1 MAFGRMKS
9 ASALNSPIHRFCSDI
24 PLLVVCVA
32 LLMIGFVMMTSASLH
47 LGAKY
52 SPDNIFYYPLRQFIH
67 IVLGV
72 VMASI
77 IVMLKME
84 FWEKFGPW
92 LFIVG
97 LGLLVLVLIPG
108 LGVKV
113 NGSMRW
119 LAVAGVRIQVSEL
132 IKLIAVIYMA
142 GYVTRHQDELQTSAY
157 GLLRP
162 LLLFAFACLLLLLEP
177 DFGAAVVI
185 LSIALGVMFLSGAKL
200 WQFGLL
206 LILLCVSALLLVVF
220 SRYRLARVT
229 GFMDPWAD
237 PLDTGFQ
244 LVQALISFG
253 RGGWFGV
260 GLGDGIQKLFYLP
273 EAHTDFIF
281 SVLAEELGLIGVVTI
296 IGLFSMLIWRAFKIG
311 LDAEACGQRFSAYVA
326 YGLGI
331 WFGLQAFI
339 NMGVN
344 MGILPTKGLTLP
356 LMSYGGGSMV
366 IMCSALALLFRIQSE
381 TVAIQVET
389 VKGIPLWANAS

>member
-1 MAFGRMKS
+1 MKS
-9 ASALNSPIHRFCSDI
+9 GRVFRSAMDRFSSDVT
-24 PLLVVCVA
+24 LLVVCIA

-47 LGAKY
+47 LGAKP
-52 SPDNIFYYPLRQFIH
+52 STDNIFHYPQRQFIH

-72 VMASI
+72 LIASVVVMI
-77 IVMLKME
+77 KME

-92 LFIVG
+92 LFIAG

-108 LGVKV
+108 VGVKV

-119 LAVAGVRIQVSEL
+119 LSIAGMRLQVSEL

-142 GYVTRHQDELQTSAY
+142 GYVTRHQDTLRTSAY

-162 LLLFAFACLLLLLEP
+162 LLLFSFACFLLLLEP

-185 LSIALGVMFLSGAKL
+185 LCIALGVMFLSGTRL

-206 LILLCVSALLLVVF
+206 WALLSVSASLLVYF

-229 GFMDPWAD
+229 GFIDPWAD

-253 RGGWFGV
+253 RGEWFGV

-273 EAHTDFIF
+273 EAHTDFLF
-281 SVLAEELGLIGVVTI
+281 SVLAEELGLVGVVSV
-296 IGLFSMLIWRAFKIG
+296 IGLFSILIWRAFKIG
-311 LDAEACGQRFSAYVA
+311 NNAEASGQKFSAYVA

-331 WFGLQAFI
+331 WIGFQAFI

-356 LMSYGGGSMV
+356 LMSYGGGSM
-366 IMCSALALLFRIQSE
+366 IITCSALALLFRIHSE
-381 TVAIQVET
+381 TEAT
-389 VKGIPLWANAS
+389 HAKTAKGNPVWSSAS

>member
-1 MAFGRMKS
+1 MKS
-9 ASALNSPIHRFCSDI
+9 DRVFRSAMDRFSSDAT
-24 PLLVVCVA
+24 LLVVCIA

-47 LGAKY
+47 LGAKP
-52 SPDNIFYYPLRQFIH
+52 STDNIFYYPQRQFIH

-72 VMASI
+72 LIASVVVMI
-77 IVMLKME
+77 KME

-92 LFIVG
+92 LFIAG

-108 LGVKV
+108 VGVKV

-119 LAVAGVRIQVSEL
+119 LSIAGMRLQVSEL

-142 GYVTRHQDELQTSAY
+142 GYVTRHQDTLRTSAY

-162 LLLFAFACLLLLLEP
+162 LLLFSFACFLLLLEP

-185 LSIALGVMFLSGAKL
+185 LCIALGVMFLSGTRL

-206 LILLCVSALLLVVF
+206 WALLSVSASLLVYF

-229 GFMDPWAD
+229 GFIDPWAD

-253 RGGWFGV
+253 RGEWFGV

-273 EAHTDFIF
+273 EAHTDFLF
-281 SVLAEELGLIGVVTI
+281 SVLAEELGLVGVVSV
-296 IGLFSMLIWRAFKIG
+296 IGLFSILIWRAFKIG
-311 LDAEACGQRFSAYVA
+311 NNAEASGQKFSAYVA

-331 WFGLQAFI
+331 WIGFQAFI

-356 LMSYGGGSMV
+356 LMSYGGGSM
-366 IMCSALALLFRIQSE
+366 IITCSALALLFRIHSE
-381 TVAIQVET
+381 TEAT
-389 VKGIPLWANAS
+389 HAKTAKGNPVWASAS